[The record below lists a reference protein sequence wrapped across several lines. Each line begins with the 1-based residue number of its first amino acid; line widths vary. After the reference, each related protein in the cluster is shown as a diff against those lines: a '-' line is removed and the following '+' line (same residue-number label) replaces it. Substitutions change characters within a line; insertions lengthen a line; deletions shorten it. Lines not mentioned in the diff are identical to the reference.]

1 MELTDLRY
9 SLAMDRIRAIPGEN
23 LAEPGFVKYF
33 EDGAQWLLLMEEEEQ
48 FLLSNDPADT
58 EISLLRERN
67 HRLYEE
73 ILPENYGTSWAN
85 PAFAAAELGSEEGP
99 LLAALRYEIRSALPF
114 VYRHMRERVL
124 IRAELFLE
132 VYTAFTIA
140 YRENGG
146 IPSREQIRSI
156 IRQYLA
162 DYAEDEMTVY
172 LEDKLVKGSPGI
184 YDLAAAGGTDLRK
197 LYLTGEYVTDDEI
210 RSAQYIEELPEEEI
224 ALIAETIT
232 EGYRRGFIN
241 GGKNLAS
248 KKTVSMILHLGF
260 ERILKACIKGF
271 NSYSLKVIL
280 PAEAPTLFHSFSRG
294 NMGYGGADPNP
305 QYYYDHREDLALFL
319 DEGLRKR
326 RLEGLTNA
334 YRKLRD
340 GTVLYAGPAVLE
352 TFGSA
357 PFCPDHN
364 PYAPRYDKIQQKLS
378 TDYNIKAA
386 QLYSDAVVAKDRS
399 FTVIDFPLPSIAET
413 DKDYREI
420 FDAIT
425 RINTLDN
432 GLYEKIQSRMT
443 DVLGA
448 ACRVEIRGRNGNRTD
463 LKVKL
468 FEPADPASE
477 ANFENC
483 TADVNIPVGEVFTTP
498 VLEGTEGLLH
508 VKGVYLEGLF
518 FKDLEIRFVNGRVE
532 DYNCANFGSEEE
544 NKNYIRE
551 NILFHHDHLP
561 MGECAIGT
569 NTTAYA
575 AAAKYGISGRLPIL
589 IAEKTGP
596 HFAVG
601 DTCYCRDEE
610 NRVYNPDGK
619 EIVAKDNS
627 VSILRKTAPEK
638 AYFGCHTD
646 ITIPYE
652 ELGEFTA
659 VRADGGRTPILKD
672 GRFVLEGTQFLNGP
686 LEEMGPIE

>member
-33 EDGAQWLLLMEEEEQ
+33 EDGAAWLLLMDEEER
-48 FLLSNDPADT
+48 FLSSNELSRAET
-58 EISLLRERN
+58 ELLRERN
-67 HRLYEE
+67 QRLYEE
-73 ILPENYGTSWAN
+73 ILPENYGSSWAN
-85 PAFAAAELGSEEGP
+85 PDFAAKRLGSETGP

-114 VYRHMRERVL
+114 VYRSMRERVL

-146 IPSREQIRSI
+146 IPPREQIRSI
-156 IRQYLA
+156 LRQYLA
-162 DYAEDEMTVY
+162 DYAEDEMYVY

-184 YDLAAAGGTDLRK
+184 YDLAASEGTDLRN
-197 LYLTGEYVTDDEI
+197 LYLTGEYITDDEI
-210 RSAQYIEELPEEEI
+210 RSAEHIGELPEEEI

-248 KKTVSMILHLGF
+248 KKTVSMIFHAGF
-260 ERILKACIKGF
+260 ERIFRACIQGF
-271 NSYSLKVIL
+271 NSYGLKVIL
-280 PAEAPTLFHSFSRG
+280 PAEVPTLFHSFSRG
-294 NMGYGGADPNP
+294 DMGYGGADPNP

-319 DEGLRKR
+319 DEGLRTR

-334 YRKLRD
+334 YRRLRD
-340 GTVLYAGPAVLE
+340 RTVLYAGPAVLE

-357 PFCPDHN
+357 PFCPGQN
-364 PYAPRYDKIQQKLS
+364 PYAPRYDRAQQKLS
-378 TDYNIKAA
+378 TDYSIKAA

-399 FTVIDFPLPSIAET
+399 FTIIDFPLPSIAET
-413 DKDYREI
+413 DKEYREI

-432 GLYEKIQSRMT
+432 ELYEKIQSRMI
-443 DVLGA
+443 DVLGLSCCA
-448 ACRVEIRGRNGNRTD
+448 EIRGRNGNRTS
-463 LKVKL
+463 LTVKL
-468 FEPADPASE
+468 AEPADPSAEAS
-477 ANFENC
+477 FENC

-518 FKDLEIRFVNGRVE
+518 FKDLEIRFENGRVE
-532 DYNCANFGSEEE
+532 DYSCANFDSEEE

-551 NILFHHDHLP
+551 NILHHHEHLP

-610 NRVYNPDGK
+610 NKVYNPDGK
-619 EIVAKDNS
+619 EIIAKDNS
-627 VSILRKTAPEK
+627 VSILRKTSPEK

-659 VRADGGRTPILKD
+659 VRADGERTPILKD
-672 GRFVLEGTQFLNGP
+672 GRFVLEGTEFLNGP
-686 LEEMGPIE
+686 LDEMDASE

>member
-1 MELTDLRY
+1 MELIDLRY
-9 SLAMDRIRAIPGEN
+9 TLAMDRIREIPGEN
-23 LAEPGFVKYF
+23 LAEPGFVQYF
-33 EDGAQWLLLMEEEEQ
+33 EDGAQWLLLMQEEER
-48 FLLSNDPADT
+48 FLLSEDAFNEET
-58 EISLLRERN
+58 ELLKMRN
-67 HRLYEE
+67 RRLYEE
-73 ILPENYGTSWAN
+73 ILPENYTSSWAN
-85 PAFAAAELGSEEGP
+85 PCFASEKLGSEMGP
-99 LLAALRYEIRSALPF
+99 LLASLRYEIRSALPF
-114 VYRHMRERVL
+114 VYRLLRERVL

-132 VYTAFTIA
+132 VYSAFTVA

-146 IPSREQIRSI
+146 IPSVEQIRGI
-156 IRQYLA
+156 IRGYLA
-162 DYAEDEMTVY
+162 DYAEEEMTAY
-172 LEDKLVKGSPGI
+172 LKDKLIEDSPRI
-184 YDLAAAGGTDLRK
+184 HDLAAGDFTDLRN

-210 RSAQYIEELPEEEI
+210 RSAQHIASLPDEEI
-224 ALIAETIT
+224 ALIAGTIT

-248 KKTVSMILHLGF
+248 KKTVSVILHLGF
-260 ERILKACIKGF
+260 ERILQACIKGF
-271 NSYSLKVIL
+271 NGYGLKVIL
-280 PAEAPTLFHSFSRG
+280 PAEVPTLFHSFSRG

-340 GTVLYAGPAVLE
+340 RTVLYAGPAVLE
-352 TFGSA
+352 TFGSD
-357 PFCPDHN
+357 PFCPAQTPN
-364 PYAPRYDKIQQKLS
+364 APRYDETQQKIC

-399 FTVIDFPLPSIAET
+399 FTIIDFPLPSIAET
-413 DKDYREI
+413 DREYREI
-420 FDAIT
+420 FDAVT
-425 RINTLDN
+425 KINTLDN
-432 GLYEKIQSRMT
+432 NLYEKIQSRMI
-443 DVLGA
+443 DVLGSS
-448 ACRVEIRGRNGNRTD
+448 CRAEIRGRNGNRTR
-463 LKVKL
+463 LSVKL
-468 FEPADPASE
+468 FEPADPSSE

-498 VLEGTEGLLH
+498 VLEGTEGLLY

-518 FKDLEIRFVNGRVE
+518 FKDLEIRFENGRVAG
-532 DYNCANFGSEEE
+532 YNCSNFESEEE
-544 NKNYIRE
+544 NKKYIRE
-551 NILFHHDHLP
+551 NILYHHDRLP

-575 AAAKYGISGRLPIL
+575 AAAKYGIFERLPIL

-627 VSILRKTAPEK
+627 VSILRKTEPEK

-659 VRADGGRTPILKD
+659 VRADGSRTPILLN
-672 GRFVLEGTQFLNGP
+672 GRFALEGTQVLNRP
-686 LEEMGPIE
+686 LDEMDANE